1 MRKAVLSTHSLET
14 SPYDKVAMGR
24 TSLIKF
30 IESRD
35 DATLR
40 GPVGASRCTAWI
52 TLICGF
58 CAAPSTGLTTK
69 SRDVRARYLPRKC
82 ADDLACLYRFCLPRL
97 FALPHDTSTGEFSAR
112 NISHLI
118 KLLKKRWKLSSL
130 LWKLNHRVK
139 MKQSTFQYF

>member
-1 MRKAVLSTHSLET
+1 MKKKRHVNRLIEQVEESRFVHAQPWNART
-14 SPYDKVAMGR
+14 SPYDKVAVGR

-58 CAAPSTGLTTK
+58 CAAPSTGLATK

-82 ADDLACLYRFCLPRL
+82 ADDLARLYNTD
-97 FALPHDTSTGEFSAR
+97 FACRDFSRSLTIRRPA
-112 NISHLI
+112 N
-118 KLLKKRWKLSSL
+118 SL
-130 LWKLNHRVK
+130 LGMFRV
-139 MKQSTFQYF
+139 